1 MLIRLSK
8 LLAALFLI
16 VHGVAPVA
24 QTLEIKLVD
33 GRNGHPMVGASSY
46 VNVWV
51 GTERKAAIV
60 VPTDGKG
67 VARIQLT
74 SNPREVNITSSTN
87 SGSNVVDHPIVKY
100 DESLQINV
108 PYVLCG
114 SGGSNYSWL
123 GVLNFSTKDILSRG
137 YVSPNTCGK
146 GTLSPHPGQVVLFV
160 KPLTWWEKLKQ

>member
-16 VHGVAPVA
+16 VHGVALVA

-60 VPTDGKG
+60 VPTDGK
-67 VARIQLT
+67 ALL
-74 SNPREVNITSSTN
+74 E
-87 SGSNVVDHPIVKY
+87 
-100 DESLQINV
+100 
-108 PYVLCG
+108 
-114 SGGSNYSWL
+114 YS
-123 GVLNFSTKDILSRG
+123 
-137 YVSPNTCGK
+137 
-146 GTLSPHPGQVVLFV
+146 
-160 KPLTWWEKLKQ
+160 